1 MFPLGVLKKE
11 QVGGLQEI
19 LNLQFEGAN
28 NSTVFTDSS
37 SYARTVSTAFGTP
50 KISTAQSAEGASSL
64 LLDGVSG
71 ISVPDS
77 NSLDFGN
84 KDFEISFFVRPTA
97 TPNLTYLISRWDAP
111 SGLSYQ
117 IFFSSSGK
125 MVGLFRSV
133 SSSDRIIQSTTTIP
147 QNAWTKVRFTKD
159 SINLKLYINDV
170 LEATTASLNAT
181 ISNETAQMVICCWP
195 LGGSGLVGHIDSLKV
210 LKGV

>member
-1 MFPLGVLKKE
+1 MFPLGVLKKRLA
-11 QVGGLQEI
+11 VLQEI

-28 NSTVFTDSS
+28 NSTVFSDSS

-50 KISTAQSAEGASSL
+50 KISTAQSAEGLSSL

-84 KDFEISFFVRPTA
+84 KDFEISFFIRPTA
-97 TPNLTYLISRWDAP
+97 TPNSTYLISRWTTP

-117 IFFSSSGK
+117 IYFSSSGK
-125 MVGLFRSV
+125 MVGFFRSV
-133 SSSDRIIQSTTTIP
+133 SDGDKIVQSTTTIP
-147 QNAWTKVRFTKD
+147 QSVWTKVKITKD
-159 SINLKLYINDV
+159 AMNLKLYINDV

-181 ISNETAQMVICCWP
+181 ISNETAPMIIGCWP
-195 LGGSGLVGHIDSLKV
+195 LGGGSGFVGHVDSLKV

>member
-1 MFPLGVLKKE
+1 MFPLGVLKKRLA
-11 QVGGLQEI
+11 GLQEI

-84 KDFEISFFVRPTA
+84 KDFEISLFVRPTA
-97 TPNLTYLISRWDAP
+97 TPNLTYLISRWTPP

-117 IFFSSSGK
+117 IFFSSSGE
-125 MVGLFRSV
+125 MVGSFRIV
-133 SSSDRIIQSTTTIP
+133 SSSDRIVQSTTTIP

-181 ISNETAQMVICCWP
+181 ISNETAQMVIGCWP
-195 LGGSGLVGHIDSLKV
+195 LGGGGFVGYLDKLIIKR
-210 LKGV
+210 G